1 MPREYEQSQIS
12 FAEYNDPVTD
22 DIAAVL
28 MDRPGGR
35 KAVVAYIRED
45 YDPSGKRKM
54 YTVVDTEGK
63 MIISPCASLS
73 IVKKDILKREQ
84 EFHERAALKEQAI
97 GKDFTEEER
106 RRFKELRTMRSDKS
120 KNLFRTR

>member
-1 MPREYEQSQIS
+1 MNREYSQSAIT
-12 FAEYNDPVTD
+12 FAEYKDPVTE

-45 YDPSGKRKM
+45 YDTNGKRKM

-63 MIISPCASLS
+63 VIISPCASLS
-73 IVKKDILKREQ
+73 IVKKDILKKEQ
-84 EFHERAALKEQAI
+84 EFQ
-97 GKDFTEEER
+97 T
-106 RRFKELRTMRSDKS
+106 
-120 KNLFRTR
+120 